1 VISHCSVTAVR
12 CRISIVAALL
22 GVWVFPS
29 ALSAQ
34 SDTLA
39 HGTLQHW
46 AEQSWLQLLDRHGSA
61 GGRLSERGVLQR
73 FDDDIDDKYFLDRL
87 TAAFTLRED
96 YTWYRRESGVRW
108 LGGSINR
115 RNLLSEGEFKT
126 TVPLS
131 QAWDIGV
138 RFHKEDLPTANRNAL
153 RIGVRDKFSRRWTG
167 FASMHLDPNK
177 PGTDVELGVRW
188 GEIDRAN
195 AMLSVT
201 VMDAFNNVVYITL
214 DAVSQS
220 QIDSTLAYESQP
232 VAFRT
237 SVRWPLGRRLRVEGY
252 GAVVTPSTLKAFE
265 DRDESNGFR
274 QSERIAYAGGL
285 LEWKPVPTFFV
296 GALAATIRA
305 ESDRE
310 KLSTD
315 VPIDEYDL
323 TEQTT
328 QVGGFAS
335 WQIARRWV
343 LDAWLLRAWRTEERW
358 YRDPGI
364 QDVDYQVRHLTWFAT
379 LTYRARSGFTTDIGL
394 GWDKADEPRGEK
406 QVPATGNLTTEHY
419 RVRYDFGWTFRDILQ
434 FLIGGSIDID
444 AERNEG
450 MSFGG
455 GRGRFTLYW

>member
-1 VISHCSVTAVR
+1 MVPQTS
-12 CRISIVAALL
+12 
-22 GVWVFPS
+22 
-29 ALSAQ
+29 SAQ
-34 SDTLA
+34 SDTLTHA
-39 HGTLQHW
+39 TLQGW
-46 AEQSWLQLLDRHGSA
+46 EEQSWLLLLDRHGSV

-73 FDDDIDDKYFLDRL
+73 FDEDIDDKYFFDRL

-96 YTWYRRESGVRW
+96 YAWYRSDNGVRW
-108 LGGSINR
+108 TGGSVNR
-115 RNLLSEGEFKT
+115 RDLLSEGEFKT
-126 TVPLS
+126 TVPLG

-153 RIGVRDKFSRRWTG
+153 RIGVQHKFLSQWTG
-167 FASMHLDPNK
+167 FASLHLDANK
-177 PGTDVELGVRW
+177 PGSDVELGVRW
-188 GEIDRAN
+188 GQHDRAN
-195 AMLSVT
+195 ALLSVT
-201 VMDAFNNVVYITL
+201 VMDAFNDVAYVTL

-220 QIDSTLAYESQP
+220 QIDSTLVYDKQP
-232 VAFRT
+232 IAFRT
-237 SVRWPLGRRLRVEGY
+237 SAHLPLGRRFRVEGY
-252 GAVVTPSTLKAFE
+252 GVFVTPSEMKAFE
-265 DRDESNGFR
+265 GHDETAGFR
-274 QSERIAYAGGL
+274 QNERIAYAGGL

-310 KLSTD
+310 RLSTD

-328 QVGGFAS
+328 QLGGFAS
-335 WQIARRWV
+335 WRIARRWM
-343 LDAWLLRAWRTEERW
+343 LDGWLLRAWRTEERR
-358 YRDPGI
+358 YVDTDL
-364 QDVDYQVRHLTWFAT
+364 QDVDYQVRHLTWFTT
-379 LTYRARSGFTTDIGL
+379 LTYRALSGFTTDVGL

-419 RVRYDFGWTFRDILQ
+419 RIRYDLGWTFRDTFQ